1 MGSHGNR
8 ELASSCETLMKT
20 GVFHG
25 GVECRGGGCNSEIR
39 LRKEWRVKKGRD
51 VSIGNLEKFGCDRR
65 QRNAK

>member
-1 MGSHGNR
+1 M
-8 ELASSCETLMKT
+8 
-20 GVFHG
+20 
-25 GVECRGGGCNSEIR
+25 RGGGCNSEIR